1 MHLNRTEVSKL
12 MRINW
17 RTVGMILSR
26 TKDHLEPDS
35 SIRFKDLKRIGIDE
49 TSYRKGHKYVT
60 VVVDY
65 DTNQVIWVGKG
76 TGKEVLSSFFALL
89 KQEQRES
96 IELTSTDGTRWIQ
109 SCIEEWLPNCERCID
124 GFHVVQWAIDC
135 MDELRKEVWREARQ
149 EKKNQPKRKRGRP
162 RKGEEAKA
170 TTKYGKSYKYA
181 LGKNPENLTEHQQ
194 SCLDEI
200 KAMYPRM
207 FRGYQ
212 LKEGLRKVFQ
222 CSKDTIEKEWKAWL
236 SWACR
241 SKLKPFVELSKKI
254 RRHKDAI
261 IATVRHGLS
270 NVRIESINNK
280 IKALIRKSY
289 GFRNIQNL
297 IDMIMIVCSR
307 LYYEIKLSYELR

>member
-1 MHLNRTEVSKL
+1 
-12 MRINW
+12 
-17 RTVGMILSR
+17 
-26 TKDHLEPDS
+26 
-35 SIRFKDLKRIGIDE
+35 
-49 TSYRKGHKYVT
+49 
-60 VVVDY
+60 
-65 DTNQVIWVGKG
+65 
-76 TGKEVLSSFFALL
+76 
-89 KQEQRES
+89 
-96 IELTSTDGTRWIQ
+96 
-109 SCIEEWLPNCERCID
+109 
-124 GFHVVQWAIDC
+124 
-135 MDELRKEVWREARQ
+135 MDELRKEVWREAKQ
-149 EKKNQPKRKRGRP
+149 KKRGQPKRGRGRP
-162 RKGEEAKA
+162 RKGEEGKETA
-170 TTKYGKSYKYA
+170 KYGKSYKYA
-181 LGKNPENLTEHQQ
+181 LGKNPENLTEHQR

-200 KAMYPRM
+200 KELYPKM

-222 CSKDTIEKEWKAWL
+222 CRKDTIEKELKAWL

-254 RRHKDAI
+254 RRHKEAI

-270 NVRIESINNK
+270 NARIESTNNK